1 MTLKLKAYVT
11 QEDVLLGTLTV
22 KETISY
28 SAHLRLPTSMSK
40 EEVNSIID
48 GTIIE
53 MGLQDCADRL
63 IGNWHFRGIS
73 GGEKKRLSI
82 ALEILTRPR
91 LLFLDEPT
99 SGLDSA
105 SAFFVVQTLRNVARD
120 GRTVISSIHQ
130 PSSEVFAL
138 FDDLFLLSGGE
149 TVYFGEAKSAIEVY
163 KVVILT
169 CDPLLE

>member
-1 MTLKLKAYVT
+1 MLIYQAYVT

-63 IGNWHFRGIS
+63 IGNWHYQGHW
-73 GGEKKRLSI
+73 L
-82 ALEILTRPR
+82 
-91 LLFLDEPT
+91 
-99 SGLDSA
+99 
-105 SAFFVVQTLRNVARD
+105 V
-120 GRTVISSIHQ
+120 HQ
-130 PSSEVFAL
+130 
-138 FDDLFLLSGGE
+138 E
-149 TVYFGEAKSAIEVY
+149 TVSEA
-163 KVVILT
+163 L
-169 CDPLLE
+169 

>member
-1 MTLKLKAYVT
+1 MLKTFQAYVT
-11 QEDVLLGTLTV
+11 QDDVLLGTLTV
-22 KETISY
+22 KETITY
-28 SAHLRLPTSMSK
+28 SAHLRFPTSMSK
-40 EEVNSIID
+40 EEFNGIVEA
-48 GTIIE
+48 TIME
-53 MGLQDCADRL
+53 MGLLECADTL
-63 IGNWHFRGIS
+63 IGNWHLRGIS

-82 ALEILTRPR
+82 ALEILTRPC

-105 SAFFVVQTLRNVARD
+105 SAFFVIQALRNVARD

-149 TVYFGEAKSAIEVY
+149 TVYFGDAKMAIEVKEREKNY
-163 KVVILT
+163 FT
-169 CDPLLE
+169 A

>member
-63 IGNWHFRGIS
+63 IGNWHLRGIS

-149 TVYFGEAKSAIEVY
+149 TVYFGEAKSAIEVQ
-163 KVVILT
+163 
-169 CDPLLE
+169 

>member
-1 MTLKLKAYVT
+1 VT

-22 KETISY
+22 RETIAY
-28 SAHLRLPTSMSK
+28 SAHLRLPTRMTK
-40 EEVNSIID
+40 EEVSSIVE
-48 GTIIE
+48 GTIME

-63 IGNWHFRGIS
+63 IGTWHLRGVS
-73 GGEKKRLSI
+73 GGEKKRVSI

-105 SAFFVVQTLRNVARD
+105 SAFFVVQTLRNIARD

-138 FDDLFLLSGGE
+138 FDDLYLLSSGE
-149 TVYFGEAKSAIEVY
+149 TVYFGEAKLAVQ
-163 KVVILT
+163 V
-169 CDPLLE
+169 